1 MYKKIL
7 RMIPIYLLPDYH
19 SIDGSVADYMGSIK
33 WIQI

>member
-1 MYKKIL
+1 MKVDSENDAHL
-7 RMIPIYLLPDYH
+7 FVADYD